1 MALLL
6 PWLARHFPSSNT
18 LPAAT
23 RINRCCPHEDRP
35 PCGRHVQPGKG
46 EAIKGIVFDCD
57 GVLVDSERLLVVIDQ
72 YVFAQLGWEAS
83 IEEITR
89 RFVGKTEAQCE
100 IEIQSV
106 LGPLPGDWREPYT
119 DLYERALREDLTAVP
134 GVEAALREI
143 ALPKAVASN
152 SPRATILRSLST
164 TALTPYFHGRLVGAD
179 DVDRGKPCP
188 DSYLRAAELLGL
200 PPSECLAVEDSP
212 TGVVAARAAGM
223 RVLGFGGGLSTPQTL
238 LAAGADVF
246 HSMSDLPALV
256 ESYLDQ

>member
-106 LGPLPGDWREPYT
+106 LGPLPGDWREPCT

-164 TALTPYFHGRLVGAD
+164 TALTPY
-179 DVDRGKPCP
+179 
-188 DSYLRAAELLGL
+188 LGL
-200 PPSECLAVEDSP
+200 SDFRCNWHLA
-212 TGVVAARAAGM
+212 
-223 RVLGFGGGLSTPQTL
+223 F
-238 LAAGADVF
+238 
-246 HSMSDLPALV
+246 
-256 ESYLDQ
+256 